1 MKKSLTL
8 FAFVS
13 FCTISAQEIV
23 DATVNNI
30 NSVFQTKKRDFSD
43 VSYGGSPF
51 FNDNFVI
58 GTPYL
63 KGEKQPGIPMRFN
76 AFTDE
81 IEMMSG
87 NSGDIYNMIKKG
99 YITAEF
105 GGKTY
110 SLHFLLDK
118 NSKEKEGYLITLS
131 QPGKI
136 QLFYKPIKILS
147 KAKEPTS
154 SYETY
159 FPPSYID
166 ESEYYIITSKNPTA
180 NIVKLKKKDILNLLA
195 DKMKDVE
202 SYVNKEKLN
211 YKNEGDVIKIINFYN
226 SL

>member
-1 MKKSLTL
+1 MKKSLLL
-8 FAFVS
+8 FAFIS
-13 FCTISAQEIV
+13 SCTVHSQEIL

-43 VSYGGSPF
+43 VSYGGSPYF
-51 FNDNFVI
+51 DEGFTL
-58 GTPYL
+58 GTPYI
-63 KGEKQPGIPMRFN
+63 KGEKQPEVPMRFN

-105 GGKTY
+105 GNKTY

-118 NSKEKEGYLITLS
+118 NSKEKEGYLIALS

-166 ESEYYIITSKNPTA
+166 ESEYYVITSKNPIA
-180 NIVKLKKKDILNLLA
+180 NIVKLKKKDILNLLV
-195 DKMKDVE
+195 DKMKEVE
-202 SYVNKEKLN
+202 SYVSKEKLN
-211 YKNEGDVIKIINFYN
+211 YKNEEDVIKIINFYN